1 MIAEADHLGL
11 SRSASTAII
20 VREREKGVDEGE
32 DEEEEEE
39 EKKKRKERKKER
51 RIGRKGEEEE
61 TLT

>member
-39 EKKKRKERKKER
+39 KKKRKERKKER
-51 RIGRKGEEEE
+51 RIGRKEEEEE
-61 TLT
+61 TLA